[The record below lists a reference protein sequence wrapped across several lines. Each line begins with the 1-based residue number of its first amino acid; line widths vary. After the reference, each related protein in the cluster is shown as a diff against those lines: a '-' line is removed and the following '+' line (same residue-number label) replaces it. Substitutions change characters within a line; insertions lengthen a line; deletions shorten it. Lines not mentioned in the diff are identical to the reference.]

1 MNGSMTWKSFPL
13 TRYARLIIPSV
24 ILAVVSGCGI
34 AKHHQESVVV
44 RDTVIVTKERRLVD
58 TLTLFKDTVL
68 YQDRVKLKIEYRDNY
83 VKVEADCPSDTIT
96 VTQVKIV
103 QAKPKRD
110 TTKLGWEGLLGWIIT
125 ILLLL
130 VIVKTIVRKLV

>member
-1 MNGSMTWKSFPL
+1 MNSKNSPL
-13 TRYARLIIPSV
+13 TPFALLIIPSV

-34 AKHHQESVVV
+34 AKPHQESVIV
-44 RDTVIVTKERRLVD
+44 RDTVVVTKERKLVD
-58 TLTLFKDTVL
+58 TLTLFKDTTI
-68 YQDRVKLKIEYRDNY
+68 YQDRVKLKIEYIDNF

-103 QAKPKRD
+103 QAKHDKPNM
-110 TTKLGWEGLLGWIIT
+110 TWEKLLGWTIT

-130 VIVKTIVRKLV
+130 IIIRTIISKLL